1 MLLFDIK
8 PISDEEAEPD
18 LPRYSDKGRIL
29 FRFWPIANEEPNIE
43 VLGYD
48 GSAMWIN
55 EGLGCEYFLKDLAL
69 QIELDGV
76 YVTEGGHGECW
87 KDYFGEYD
95 EEWYFDFIRRAS
107 PEEEEQEALFDD

>member
-29 FRFWPIANEEPNIE
+29 FRFWPIANEEPDIE

-48 GSAMWIN
+48 GSAMWM
-55 EGLGCEYFLKDLAL
+55 
-69 QIELDGV
+69 
-76 YVTEGGHGECW
+76 HGESW

-95 EEWYFDFIRRAS
+95 EEWHFDHIRRAS
-107 PEEEEQEALFDD
+107 PEEERLGVLSDDDTALSNEA